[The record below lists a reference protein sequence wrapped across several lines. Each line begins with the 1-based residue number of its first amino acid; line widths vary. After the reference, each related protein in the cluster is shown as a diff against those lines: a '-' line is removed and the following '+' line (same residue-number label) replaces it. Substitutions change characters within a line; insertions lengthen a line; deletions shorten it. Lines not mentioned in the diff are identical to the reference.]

1 MKEEQSKA
9 KLSSLRQSPRKVR
22 LVADLIRGK
31 RVDEALQILRFTN
44 KKSIT
49 PIEKLLM
56 SAIANAKDRG
66 VGDENNLIIQNIR
79 VDEGPILYRR
89 RPVSRGRANV
99 IRKRTSHINISLSS
113 FKDNVALSK

>member
-9 KLSSLRQSPRKVR
+9 KLSNLRQSPRKVR

-31 RVDEALQILRFTN
+31 KVEEALQILKFTN
-44 KKSIT
+44 KRSIT
-49 PIEKLLM
+49 PMEKLLM

-66 VGDENNLIIQNIR
+66 IGDEGNLIVQSIR

-99 IRKRTSHINISLSS
+99 IRKRTSHINISLSPLENIVLN
-113 FKDNVALSK
+113 K